1 VRSILF
7 FIPVELAGQPVLGFG
22 WLLWIW
28 LVVSVVTLILVW
40 RQPGGKLRQVLN
52 SLPLLLVAAAL
63 IVVVL
68 PWLIERDAS
77 GRPLGI
83 PVRGFGVSLM
93 LAVSASL
100 ALARYRAVQMGVN
113 PDHIIGLATV
123 MIAAGLVGARLAFV
137 IQYWQEFHRE
147 TFLGTLQALTS
158 FTKGGLVVYGSVIAG
173 VPAGIWYL
181 RRHALPG
188 LAIGDI
194 IAPSMA
200 LGLAIGRIGCFFN
213 GCCFGGACLPPDW
226 RAMSFPADSP
236 PYKHQLDAGWKSGIW
251 VRKQDGQ
258 IYVAH
263 VAPQSPAAASG
274 LEVGDRIAS
283 INGTAVESLSVAR
296 RRLAKSSSY
305 KVQTADKL
313 IHRWTDPT
321 GPARS
326 VPIHPTQL
334 YAALDAGFLALVLWF
349 AYPYRRRDGE
359 IFALLVTLHPLS
371 RFVLEIIRTD
381 EPGQFGT
388 SLTISQ
394 WMSLGILGLAILLWW
409 YIEYLSPHRAP
420 PNVVQAER

>member
-1 VRSILF
+1 M
-7 FIPVELAGQPVLGFG
+7 LGFG

-28 LVVSVVTLILVW
+28 LAISAVTLILVW
-40 RQPGGKLRQVLN
+40 RQTGGQLRQVLN
-52 SLPLLLVAAAL
+52 SLPLLLVAAAV

-68 PWLIERDAS
+68 PWLIERDAH
-77 GRPLGI
+77 GQPLGI

-93 LAVSASL
+93 LAISASL
-100 ALARYRAVQMGVN
+100 ALARYRAMQMGVN
-113 PDHIIGLATV
+113 PDYIMGLATV
-123 MIAAGLVGARLAFV
+123 MIVAGLVGARLAYV
-137 IQYWQEFHRE
+137 IQYWHEFHRE

-181 RRHALPG
+181 RRHALPV

-226 RAMSFPADSP
+226 RAMSFPANSP
-236 PYKHQLDAGWKSGIW
+236 PYMQQLDAGWKSGIW
-251 VRKQDGQ
+251 VKKQEGR
-258 IYVAH
+258 IYVAY
-263 VAPQSPAAASG
+263 VAPQSPAAAAG

-283 INGTAVESLSVAR
+283 INGTGVESLSEAR
-296 RRLAKSSSY
+296 RRLAMSSRY
-305 KVQTADKL
+305 EVQTADEKV
-313 IHRWTDPT
+313 HRWTDPA

-334 YAALDAGFLALVLWF
+334 YAAVDAGLLTLVLWF

-359 IFALLVTLHPLS
+359 VFAVLLTLHPLS
-371 RFVLEIIRTD
+371 RFVREIIRTD

-394 WMSLGILGLAILLWW
+394 WLSLGILVFATLLWW
-409 YIEYLSPHRAP
+409 CIEHISRHPTEPKAFQPGR
-420 PNVVQAER
+420 